1 MNSKKKPQKRII
13 TVYTNWIFRVIQ
25 GALIGISA
33 ILPGISGGV
42 LCVVFGIYE
51 PMMALLAHPFKTF
64 KRYSALLLPVLIGW
78 VLGFWGLAGLV
89 AWLFSSSYNPAV
101 WLFIGLIGGML
112 PSLFKEAGK
121 EGRTTGA
128 WVSLI
133 ISFIVVLALLIFLKL
148 TGSLNIKPNIW
159 WFLVCGILWGVS
171 LIVPGLSSSSL
182 LIFLGLYEPMSQGI
196 NDFSLDVIIPM
207 IIGVFFTVF
216 ALARVVNLMFRKKYS
231 IIFHA
236 ILGFVLA
243 STISI
248 IPIEYSGGLN
258 EILICAACFAGGF
271 AAALGMDKIGIK
283 IQAKKNARQD

>member
-1 MNSKKKPQKRII
+1 MTAKTNQNKKKII

-51 PMMALLAHPFKTF
+51 PMMALLAHPIRTF
-64 KRYSALLLPVLIGW
+64 KRYSVLLLPVLIGW
-78 VLGFWGLAGLV
+78 VLGFWGLAGV
-89 AWLFSSSYNPAV
+89 VEWLFSSSYNPAV
-101 WLFIGLIGGML
+101 WLFIGLIGGMV

-121 EGRTTGA
+121 NGRKAGD
-128 WVSLI
+128 WVSLL
-133 ISFIVVLALLIFLKL
+133 ISLTAVLAFLIFIKSS
-148 TGSLNIKPNIW
+148 GSLNIAPNIW

-182 LIFLGLYEPMSQGI
+182 LIFLGLYQPMSQGI
-196 NDFSLDVIIPM
+196 KDFSPDVIIPM
-207 IIGVFFTVF
+207 IIGVFLTVF
-216 ALARVVNLMFRKKYS
+216 ALARFVNIMFRKKYG

-243 STISI
+243 STLAI
-248 IPIEYSGGLN
+248 IPLEYSGLG
-258 EILICAACFAGGF
+258 EIIICAVCFALGF
-271 AAALGMDKIGIK
+271 VVALLMDRIGIK
-283 IQAKKNARQD
+283 IQNKKNNISK